1 MIDRTLTILVFITI
15 LALNFIPI
23 THFAYAQQETPRISS
38 GSGTPN
44 IIKDPNLKV
53 ELISEGLELPT
64 SMAFLGPNDILV
76 LEKDKGTVQRIVNGT
91 ILAEPLLDVN
101 VANKSERG
109 MLGIAVASAKNNEN
123 EPTYVFLYYTESV
136 QDGNDDCPSDNFCN
150 PGNDPLGN
158 RLYRYELVNDKLV
171 NPKLMLDLP
180 ATPGPAHNGGAVT
193 IGPDN
198 NVYLVMGELRNQS
211 IQKVSSA
218 DGRGGILTVTQD
230 GKVSGEGG
238 KGILG
243 NTYPLNFYYAY
254 GIRNS
259 FGIDFDPV
267 TGKLWDTENG
277 QKSGD
282 EINLVEP
289 GFNSGWNEIQGM
301 WTSEGGGGGDKSS
314 TDTENV
320 ILNPDNLLDFGGKA
334 KYSNPEFTWGDS
346 IGPTALKFFNSDKLG
361 KQYQNDIFVGDV
373 NNGNL
378 YHFKLDKQ
386 RTGLLFLEES
396 LSDKVAD
403 KDEENEGIIFGEGFG
418 SISDLEVGPDGYL
431 YILSIGQGAIYRIVS
446 SGGGNNSDII
456 AQQSI
461 ITDPTSPDDTI
472 KIPAGIEFTQG
483 DKLKSI
489 EPSNNNN
496 NESKSKIKE
505 VCNDEKDNDLD
516 GIIDE
521 GYECILQTLD
531 MRASNEQGV
540 PELGSLD
547 DKDKDE
553 EKGIEDKQ
561 NKNIK
566 DEENDDVSICNKL
579 KSYDK
584 ALSDTWIERKI
595 TDEQVRYL
603 GVQVNDLMVEAGCIN

>member
-1 MIDRTLTILVFITI
+1 MIGRTLTILVFITI

-23 THFAYAQQETPRISS
+23 THFAYPQQETPRISN
-38 GSGTPN
+38 GSGTPI

-53 ELISEGLELPT
+53 ELISQGLELPT

-76 LEKDKGTVQRIVNGT
+76 LEKDKGTVQRIVNGK

-109 MLGIAVASAKNNEN
+109 MLGIAVASAKNNET

-136 QDGNDDCPSDNFCN
+136 QDGNDDCTSDKFCN

-171 NPKLMLDLP
+171 NPKLLLDLP

-301 WTSEGGGGGDKSS
+301 WTSEGGGGDKSS
-314 TDTENV
+314 TDTENA

-334 KYSNPEFTWGDS
+334 KYSNPEFTWVDS
-346 IGPTALKFFNSDKLG
+346 IGPTALKFLNSDKLG

-431 YILSIGQGAIYRIVS
+431 YIVSIGQGAIYRIVS
-446 SGGGNNSDII
+446 SGGENTSDTI

-461 ITDPTSPDDTI
+461 IKDPTSPNDTI
-472 KIPAGIEFTQG
+472 KIPSGIEFTQG
-483 DKLKSI
+483 DKLKNI
-489 EPSNNNN
+489 ELSNNNN
-496 NESKSKIKE
+496 NESKSKITE
-505 VCNDEKDNDLD
+505 VCNDEKDNDID

-553 EKGIEDKQ
+553 EKRSEDNQ

-603 GVQVNDLMVEAGCIN
+603 GVQVNDLLVEAGCIN